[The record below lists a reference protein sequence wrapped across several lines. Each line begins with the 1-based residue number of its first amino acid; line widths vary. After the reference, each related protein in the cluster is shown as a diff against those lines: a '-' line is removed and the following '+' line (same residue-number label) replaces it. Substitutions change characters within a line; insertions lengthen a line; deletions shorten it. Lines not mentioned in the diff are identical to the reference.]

1 MIREASAL
9 RAAARQSLNGNWGGA
24 VVVTLFYLLVY
35 AGVPAAFSIFE
46 EVYHISLGFFGN
58 VLQVLLV
65 PIAFGYA
72 VIYLTLVRTGK
83 ECKIQDLFEGFL
95 DYTRI
100 WGTQI
105 LMGLYIMLWTLLFI
119 IPGIIKSYSYSL
131 TSYILKDEP
140 ELKFNAAIERSMD
153 MMNGHKFDLF
163 YLHLTF
169 IGWGILS
176 LLTLG
181 IGFLWLNPYMMTAQA
196 QFYEDVKAE
205 YQERLGQQPVE
216 KA

>member
-1 MIREASAL
+1 M
-9 RAAARQSLNGNWGGA
+9 
-24 VVVTLFYLLVY
+24 
-35 AGVPAAFSIFE
+35 
-46 EVYHISLGFFGN
+46 GFFGN
-58 VLQVLLV
+58 VLQVLLM

>member
-58 VLQVLLV
+58 VLQVLLM

-72 VIYLTLVRTGK
+72 VIYLMLVRTGK

>member
-46 EVYHISLGFFGN
+46 EVYHISFGFFGN
-58 VLQVLLV
+58 VLQVLLM

-72 VIYLTLVRTGK
+72 VIYLMLVRTGK
-83 ECKIQDLFEGFL
+83 ECKIQDLFEGFP

-105 LMGLYIMLWTLLFI
+105 LMGLYVMLWTLLFI

-131 TSYILKDEP
+131 TNYILKDEP